1 MLQLKNITKD
11 YVVADSTVHALKG
24 VSINFRESEFVSVL
38 GPSGCGKTTMLNIIG
53 GLDHYTSGDLIIDNI
68 STKKYGD
75 RDWDT
80 YRNHKIGFVFQ
91 SYNLIPHQTV
101 LKNVELALNISG
113 VEKQER
119 VKRAKEAL
127 DKVGLKGEYNK
138 KPNQLSGGQCQ
149 RVAIARALVG
159 NPEILLADEPTGA
172 LDTQTSLQIMELIK
186 EISKDRLVIMVT
198 HNPELAEKYST
209 RIVKLL
215 DGEIVSD
222 SAPFDGEEKVESKK
236 PKKVITK
243 KSKLSFWSAFK
254 LSLNNLFTKKG
265 RTVLTSF
272 AGSIGIIGIALIL
285 AVSQGTTGY
294 INHVQES
301 TLSSYPITIQTESMD
316 LTSLMESFMGVSGVD
331 KHDKDAIYKDPII
344 GKMVNALSTTGTNK
358 NDLKSFKAFL
368 DSELKKQDSTL
379 SKAVSG
385 IQYTYDLN
393 LDIYTKNLDGEI
405 IKSDVAEIMNEMI
418 AKYMKAMLNNG
429 NYEGA
434 TNVGDTGTT
443 SMPMSFMAGA
453 SGMWQEFLPG
463 TKNGALI
470 NDLIYD
476 QYELIDGGS
485 WPNEYNEIVLI
496 VNENNELDD
505 LTLYALGLLGQA
517 EIDKIIDAAVNGETL
532 ESDNQKWTYDELKEL
547 TFRTILPADRYQNRG
562 DGVYVDASGLL
573 LESLYERSLELRVTG
588 IIRAKEDA
596 DVTMLSSGIGYTKLL
611 TEYVIEKA
619 KDSAVVKAQLENLD
633 IDVLTGLPFKNSV
646 GTMSIEEKALAFKE
660 YVSKLAEN
668 KKAEAYIDVLCLKAE
683 EQQLE
688 SMVNMYLQQ
697 FQTNEAFKTQIIDTV
712 ITAYAQQLGVEKE
725 VLFSYLEEATEEE
738 LLVYVTPMFKEMAKQ
753 QIRNTITENHSE
765 LSESQKALMLDNL
778 IAITENEDLAKYYEE
793 IAEFSNSTYEDNL
806 IKFGCLDIDTP
817 FTINIYASSFENKDL
832 IAEEIEKY
840 NKSVDKEQEIKYTD
854 YVGLLMSSV
863 TQIIDAITYV
873 LIAFVSISL
882 IVSSIMIGVITLISV
897 QERTKEIGVLR
908 AIGASKRDVS
918 SMFSAE
924 TLIIGFTSG
933 AIGVLVTYLLCI
945 PINLIL
951 HALTG
956 LSTLSAVL
964 PIKGA
969 IILVVISMLLTLISG
984 IIPSRSAAKK
994 DPVDALRTE

>member
-1 MLQLKNITKD
+1 MLKLVNITKD
-11 YVVADSTVHALKG
+11 YQVANTKVHALKG
-24 VSINFRESEFVSVL
+24 VSINFRDSEFVSIL

-53 GLDHYTSGDLIIDNI
+53 GLDHYTSGDLIIDDI

-80 YRNHKIGFVFQ
+80 YRNHRIGFIFQ

-101 LKNVELALNISG
+101 LENVELALNISG
-113 VEKQER
+113 VEKSER
-119 VKRAKEAL
+119 IKRAKEAL

-149 RVAIARALVG
+149 RVAIARALVSD
-159 NPEILLADEPTGA
+159 PEILLADEPTGA
-172 LDTQTSLQIMELIK
+172 LDTQTSIQIMELIK
-186 EISKDRLVIMVT
+186 EIAKDRLVIMVT
-198 HNPELAEKYST
+198 HNPELAENYST
-209 RIVKLL
+209 RIVRLL

-222 SAPFDGEEKVESKK
+222 SMPFEDKKAVNPK
-236 PKKVITK
+236 PKKVISK
-243 KSKLSFWSAFK
+243 KSKLSLWSAFK

-294 INHVQES
+294 INHVQET

-316 LTSLMESFMGVSGVD
+316 LNALMENFMGVAEGN

-344 GKMVNALSTTGTNK
+344 GEMVNALSSTGTNK
-358 NDLKSFKAFL
+358 NDLKSFKTYL
-368 DSELKKQDSTL
+368 ENQLKKQDSAL
-379 SKAVSG
+379 SKAISG
-385 IQYTYDLN
+385 VQYTYDLN
-393 LDIYTKNLDGEI
+393 LDIYTKNIDGKI
-405 IKSDVAEIMNEMI
+405 VKSNTAELMNEMI

-429 NYEGA
+429 NYEGSTESNNNA
-434 TNVGDTGTT
+434 IMT
-443 SMPMSFMAGA
+443 SPMSFMAGA
-453 SGMWQEFLPG
+453 SNMWQEFLPG
-463 TKNGALI
+463 TNNSSLI
-470 NDLIYD
+470 NDLILE

-485 WPNEYNEIVLI
+485 WPNDYNEIVLI

-505 LTLYALGLLGQA
+505 LTLFALGLLSQS
-517 EIDKIIDAAVNGETL
+517 EIDEIIDAAVNGETL
-532 ESDNQKWTYDELKEL
+532 ENDGKKWTYDELRKM
-547 TFRTILPADRYQNRG
+547 TFKTILPADRYQNRG
-562 DGVYVDASGLL
+562 DGVYIDASELL
-573 LESLYERSLELRVTG
+573 MESLYERSLELKITG
-588 IIRAKEDA
+588 IIRPKKDA
-596 DVTMLSSGIGYTKLL
+596 DVTMLSPGIGYTKLL
-611 TEYVIEKA
+611 TEYVINKA
-619 KDSAVVKAQLENLD
+619 MDTDVVKEQRANPD
-633 IDVLTGLPFKNSV
+633 VDVLTGLPFKNSV
-646 GTMSIEEKALAFKE
+646 GSMSIEEKAVAFKE
-660 YVSKLAEN
+660 HVSELSEN
-668 KKAEAYIDVLCLKAE
+668 KKAQVYIDVLCLKAE

-688 SMVNMYLQQ
+688 NMVAMYVQQ

-712 ITAYAQQLGVEKE
+712 ITLYAQQLGVETE

-738 LLVYVTPMFKEMAKQ
+738 LLVYVTPMFKEMAKKH
-753 QIRNTITENHSE
+753 IRDTITQNHSE
-765 LSESQKALMLDNL
+765 LSELQKALMLDNL
-778 IAITENEDLAKYYEE
+778 LSITENEDLAKYYEE

-806 IKFGCLDIDTP
+806 IKFGCLDVDTP
-817 FTINIYASSFENKDL
+817 FTINIYSSSFENKDV
-832 IAEEIEKY
+832 IAQAIEDY
-840 NKSVDKEQEIKYTD
+840 NKSVEKEQQIKYND

-897 QERTKEIGVLR
+897 QERTKEIGILR

-918 SMFSAE
+918 SMFNAE

-933 AIGVLVTYLLCI
+933 ALGVLVTYLLCI

-956 LSTLSAVL
+956 LTTLSAVL
-964 PIKGA
+964 PVKAA
-969 IILVVISMLLTLISG
+969 IILVLISMALTLFSG

-994 DPVDALRTE
+994 DPVDALRSE